1 MFKSIFSRLFWT
13 YATILIFVFIL
24 VSVATSL
31 FVDNYTVKKQT
42 ETVISVSDT
51 LEYWTG
57 TYQIEQNNIR
67 ADMAYKQMLKSWAE
81 FIGSDIIVA
90 SLDNKIQGAT
100 KNINSVPENYMDGIK
115 EGKTIVKKGT
125 FGGEYKDRQLTV
137 GMPVRYNGTIIAA
150 MFFNTPLKTL
160 TRTTFD
166 IVTIFLVCA
175 AISFFLAFVFIYI
188 QSKRISSPIGKINR
202 AVQQIAAG
210 NFSGRVKITSN
221 DEIGQLASSFN
232 FMADSVEDLENMR
245 AGFISDVSHELRTPM
260 TSISGFAQ
268 SMIDGKISE
277 ESQKEYLKIIVD
289 ESKRLTKLVNDMLE
303 MTKMS
308 SSEYQLTI
316 DKFDLNELV
325 RICII
330 SMENAITNKNLD
342 LNVKM
347 SDEAL
352 NVLADKDSITRVI
365 LNLMDNAIKFSY
377 ENTVIGIEV
386 GVRNKKAYITV
397 GNFGDGIDKKDL
409 SNIFNRFYKTDK
421 SRERVKSGAG
431 LGLSLCKNI
440 LNLHKQSIWVE
451 SDTVKEGSKTKYT
464 KFTFTLETA

>member
-67 ADMAYKQMLKSWAE
+67 ADMAYKQMLRSWAE
-81 FIGSDIIVA
+81 FVGSDIIVA
-90 SLDNKIQGAT
+90 SLDGKIQGAT
-100 KNINSVPENYMDGIK
+100 QNVNSVPKNYMDSIK

-125 FGGEYKDRQLTV
+125 FGGQYKDRQLTV

-330 SMENAITNKNLD
+330 SMESAITGKNLD

-386 GVRNKKAYITV
+386 GVRNKKAYVTV

>member
-81 FIGSDIIVA
+81 FVGSDIIVA
-90 SLDNKIQGAT
+90 SLDGKIQGAT
-100 KNINSVPENYMDGIK
+100 QNVNSVPKNYMDSIK

-125 FGGEYKDRQLTV
+125 FGGQYKDRQLTV

-150 MFFNTPLKTL
+150 MFFNTPLKAL

-166 IVTIFLVCA
+166 IVAIFLVCA

-210 NFSGRVKITSN
+210 NFSGRVKVTSN

-268 SMIDGKISE
+268 SMIDGKIPK
-277 ESQKEYLKIIVD
+277 ESQNEYLKIIVD

-330 SMENAITNKNLD
+330 SMENAITDKNLD

-347 SDEAL
+347 SEEAL

-365 LNLMDNAIKFSY
+365 LNLIDNAIKFSY